1 MSENLVQI
9 KNLKTYFYTGDG
21 IVKAVDD
28 VTFNIRKG
36 EILGVVGESGCGK
49 SVTAMSI
56 MRLIPSPPG
65 KIVGGEIIFEGEN
78 ILNIKEDNMRKI
90 RGNDIAVIF
99 QEPMTS
105 LNPIFTIGYQIEEV
119 ILLHQKTSKIEAKKK
134 AVEMLKLVGV
144 PRADE
149 IVACY
154 PHELSGGMRQRA
166 MIAMAVSCNPKLLI
180 ADEPTTALDVTIQAQ
195 ILDIMRDLK
204 KKTSTSIML
213 ITHDLGVI
221 AEMAEYVVVMY
232 AGNIIEEAPVMELFK
247 NPMHPYTDGLMKSK
261 PSLDKEVDRL
271 YSIPGQV
278 PNPIDM
284 PEECHFCTRCPKVM
298 DICRKQQPPTREITP
313 GHKVACFLYEG
324 QGGDVSARS
333 NS

>member
-1 MSENLVQI
+1 MCKNLVQI
-9 KNLKTYFYTGDG
+9 KNLKTYFYTEDG

-28 VTFNIRKG
+28 VSFNIRKG
-36 EILGVVGESGCGK
+36 EIIGVVGESGCGK

-65 KIVGGEIIFEGEN
+65 KIVQGEIIFEDRN
-78 ILNIKEDNMRKI
+78 ILELKDDEMRKI

-105 LNPIFTIGYQIEEV
+105 LNPIFTIGYQIQEV
-119 ILLHQKTSKIEAKKK
+119 IMLHQKLNKVGANKK
-134 AVEMLKLVGV
+134 AIEMLKLVGV

-149 IVACY
+149 IVECY

-195 ILDIMRDLK
+195 ILDIMKDLK
-204 KKTSTSIML
+204 KKLNTSIML

-232 AGNIIEEAPVMELFK
+232 AGKVIEEAPVIELFK
-247 NPMHPYTDGLMKSK
+247 NPMHPYTEGLMRSK
-261 PSLDKEVDRL
+261 PSLDKDVDRL

-278 PNPIDM
+278 PNPINM
-284 PEECHFCTRCPKVM
+284 PEECYFCARCPKAI
-298 DICRKQQPPTREITP
+298 DICRKQQPPIKEIKP

-324 QGGDVSARS
+324 GEVVATR